1 VRSILDEVR
10 NMNISYIQRS
20 NLQRTIY
27 VVAGLLIALLAI
39 GCAISQDDANTVR
52 VIRVVDG
59 DTLEVNLQGTKEK
72 VRLIGVDTPETVH
85 PTIGEEPY
93 GREASNFTKEKL
105 TGQKVVLEFDVE
117 ERDRYGRL
125 LAYVW
130 LDGEMFNEVLLS
142 EGYAQIATY
151 PPNVRYVERFQ
162 AAQQEAREAERG
174 LWGIIEEEPVTAQGE
189 RLESSNWLGNANTKK
204 FHYPD
209 CQHGQRTKSH
219 NQVWFDFRQEALDA
233 GYEPCGVCKP

>member
-1 VRSILDEVR
+1 
-10 NMNISYIQRS
+10 MNISYIRRS
-20 NLQRTIY
+20 NLRRAIY
-27 VVAGLLIALLAI
+27 LVVCLLISFLAI

-59 DTLEVNLQGTKEK
+59 DTVEVNIQGTKEK

-93 GREASNFTKEKL
+93 GIEASDFTKEKL
-105 TGQKVVLEFDVE
+105 TDQTVELEFDVE

-142 EGYAQIATY
+142 DGYAQIATY

-162 AAQQEAREAERG
+162 TAQQEAREAERG
-174 LWGIIEEEPVTAQGE
+174 LWGVIDEEPVTAQKE

-209 CQHGQRTKSH
+209 CQHGQKTKSY
-219 NQVWFDFRQEALDA
+219 NQVWFDSRQEAIDA
-233 GYEPCGVCKP
+233 GYEPCGSCKP

>member
-1 VRSILDEVR
+1 
-10 NMNISYIQRS
+10 MNISYIRRS
-20 NLQRTIY
+20 NLRRAIY
-27 VVAGLLIALLAI
+27 LVVCLLISFLAI

-59 DTLEVNLQGTKEK
+59 DTVEVNIQGTKEK

-93 GREASNFTKEKL
+93 GIEASDFTKEKL
-105 TGQKVVLEFDVE
+105 TDQTVELEFDVE

-142 EGYAQIATY
+142 DGYAQIATY

-162 AAQQEAREAERG
+162 VAQQEAREAERG
-174 LWGIIEEEPVTAQGE
+174 LWGVIEEEPVTAQKE
-189 RLESSNWLGNANTKK
+189 RLESSNWLGNANSKK

-209 CQHGQRTKSH
+209 CQHGQKTKSY
-219 NQVWFDFRQEALDA
+219 NQVWFDSRQEAIDA
-233 GYEPCGVCKP
+233 GYEPCGSCKP

>member
-1 VRSILDEVR
+1 
-10 NMNISYIQRS
+10 MNISYIRRS
-20 NLQRTIY
+20 NLRRAIY
-27 VVAGLLIALLAI
+27 LVACLLISFLAI
-39 GCAISQDDANTVR
+39 GCAVSQDDANTVR

-59 DTLEVNLQGTKEK
+59 DTVEVNIQGTKEK

-93 GREASNFTKEKL
+93 GREASDFTKEKL
-105 TGQKVVLEFDVE
+105 TDQTVELEFDVE

-142 EGYAQIATY
+142 DGYAQIATY

-162 AAQQEAREAERG
+162 TAQQEAREAERG
-174 LWGIIEEEPVTAQGE
+174 LWGVIDEEPVTAQKE

-209 CQHGQRTKSH
+209 CQHGQKTKSY
-219 NQVWFDFRQEALDA
+219 NQVWFDSRQEAIDA
-233 GYEPCGVCKP
+233 GYEPCGSCKP